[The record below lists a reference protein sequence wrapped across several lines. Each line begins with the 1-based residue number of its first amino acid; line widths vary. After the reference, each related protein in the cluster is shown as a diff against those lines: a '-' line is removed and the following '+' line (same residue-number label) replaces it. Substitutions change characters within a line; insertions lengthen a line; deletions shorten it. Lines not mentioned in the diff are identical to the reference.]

1 MRKRIPLFIILLS
14 LFALLTNAAGISSVH
29 SLESGVVSIT
39 NAQKRTAWHPVAI
52 LFRFDEP
59 VTATLTITRQTEGEV
74 FQLATVELSAN
85 QYAVWVSDGPITFK
99 LGDVLSVTSTET
111 TGSVEIIRKGE

>member
-1 MRKRIPLFIILLS
+1 MKIRISPLIVLLLS
-14 LFALLTNAAGISSVH
+14 FALLANAAGISSVH
-29 SLESGVVSIT
+29 SLESGAISIT
-39 NAQKRTAWHPVAI
+39 NTQKRTAWYPVAI